1 MPNTIFKSI
10 ILIFCLLSFPSQ
22 EDLFGQLDFQ
32 KGSLLQYLKGK
43 DADSLGL
50 GWMNPGF
57 DDTSWDQ
64 GQAPLRYGDGT
75 GGTLLDDMQY
85 NYSVVYMRTTFLA
98 GQVDSLVDF
107 RCLVDYDDGFVVW
120 INGRKVISRNAPAG
134 LDYNGFSTDMRES
147 GVDELF
153 FLDPADFDLVEGENT
168 LAIQGFNTSLESTD
182 FHMDLSLNARV
193 NVPVLEDPVGLNF
206 SMASGFY
213 EDSFTLEITP
223 SDTSW
228 YVTYTLDGSNPQ
240 TSETA
245 EISKGKATILI
256 DPENIEGRPKT
267 PAVVLRASSFIPGI
281 KPSTPESRSYI
292 FLKQVLTQSYPSGGW
307 PVSSVNG
314 QAIDLRMDSRVVNS
328 SVYKDL
334 MIPALTDIPSISVI
348 SDLDHL
354 FHPLTG
360 IYVNADGHGHEW
372 ERECSVELIN
382 PDGSP
387 GFEVN
392 AGLRIRGGWSR
403 HPEFPKHAFRLFFRS
418 EYGDAKLNFPLF
430 GEEGVDQF
438 DKIDLRTSQNYAWSN
453 GDDKNTFLRD
463 VFSRDTQGDMGNPYT
478 RSRYYHLYLNG
489 MYWGLYQ
496 TQERPE
502 ARFAADYL
510 GGKADDYDVIKVNT
524 EGWIYQI
531 EATDGNHNK
540 WYELWDM
547 CKTGFVSNSDYFR
560 LEGKDGDG
568 KPIKGGEVYVD
579 LDNLIDYMLVI
590 FYTANFD
597 SPTTT
602 FGSNKGPNNFYA
614 INSRTDL
621 SKGFTFY
628 AHDAEHSMF
637 AEEVPPGL
645 GLNEDRV
652 NLTKRTDGN
661 HMDVDHF
668 GSFHPQWLHHK
679 LSFNPE
685 YQIRFMDRAH
695 LHLTAW
701 GTLTPGVV
709 NSRLDQ
715 RALEIDKAII
725 AESARWGDGRPWVT
739 TPHTRNENWVPEVQ
753 KIKEDFFPYRT
764 GIVIDQLKEAGLYT
778 SLDPPVAYVNSELVS
793 SSRYFLS
800 EVTSLRLENKNME
813 GAICYT
819 LNGTD
824 PRLPGGE
831 ISPDVVKTDNQREVI
846 RLRSSA
852 VMKARI
858 FSNGTWSALMHLDV
872 ISEEEDF
879 SKLVMTELH
888 YHPPGL
894 PVDGDTISGKD
905 LEFIEL
911 KNTGEVAI
919 NLSGLFLDSA
929 VTYEF
934 PEHTL
939 LAPGQF
945 YVIASKPSAFYLRYG
960 LVASGN
966 YKKNLS
972 NGGEEVLLADQNGSP
987 LIRFTYSDKPP
998 WDQEADGYGYSLV
1011 SASDFPNPHP
1021 SFYSDWR
1028 MSGAMGGSPFADDS
1042 ETATFT
1048 LPDAAQPEIQLFPN
1062 PTSGL
1067 LHVKLPPEVK
1077 PQGAML
1083 HLYGIKGNLV
1093 HSLVLQG
1100 NTTLDLNP
1108 LNIPSGIYIVRI
1120 QAGTGIYT
1128 SKVIYQ

>member
-1 MPNTIFKSI
+1 MPKPYIKSI
-10 ILIFCLLSFPSQ
+10 IFICCLLSFASQ
-22 EDLFGQLDFQ
+22 EVLLGQVDFP
-32 KGSLLQYLKGK
+32 KGSIFQYLKGK
-43 DADSLGL
+43 DAATLDP

-57 DDTSWDQ
+57 DDTTWDQ
-64 GQAPLRYGDGT
+64 GQAPFRYGDGT
-75 GGTLLDDMQY
+75 GGTLLDDMHY

-98 GQVDSLVDF
+98 SQADSLEDF

-120 INGRKVISRNAPAG
+120 INGSRVISRNAPAG
-134 LDYNGFSTDMRES
+134 LTFNGFSTDLRES

-153 FLDPADFDLVEGENT
+153 ILDPDDFDLLEGENT

-182 FHMDLSLNARV
+182 FHMDLSMNARV
-193 NVPVLEDPVGLNF
+193 IVPVLEDSVGLTF
-206 SMASGFY
+206 SMPSGFY
-213 EDSFTLEITP
+213 EDSLVLEITP

-228 YVTYTLDGSNPQ
+228 YVVYTLDGSSPQ

-245 EISKGKATILI
+245 KSTKGKATIRI
-256 DPENIEGRPKT
+256 DPENSEGRPKT
-267 PAVVLRASSFIPGI
+267 PSVIVRASASMPGI
-281 KPSTPESRSYI
+281 KPSTPESRTYI
-292 FLKQVLTQSYPSGGW
+292 FLQQVLTQSFPSGGW
-307 PVSSVNG
+307 PASNVNG
-314 QAIDLRMDSRVVNS
+314 QAIDLRMDSRIVKAS
-328 SVYKDL
+328 AYKDL

-348 SDLDHL
+348 TDLDHL
-354 FHPLTG
+354 FHPQTG
-360 IYVNADGHGHEW
+360 IYVNAEGHGHEW

-382 PDGSP
+382 PDGSA

-403 HPEFPKHAFRLFFRS
+403 HPEFSKHAFRLFFRS
-418 EYGDAKLNFPLF
+418 EYGDAKLDFPLF

-438 DKIDLRTSQNYAWSN
+438 DKIDLRTTQNYAWSN
-453 GDDKNTFLRD
+453 GDGRNTFLRD
-463 VFSRDTQGDMGNPYT
+463 VFSRDTQGDMEDPYT

-510 GGKADDYDVIKVNT
+510 GGKMADYDVIKVNT

-547 CKTGFVSNSDYFR
+547 CKTGFVNNSDYFR

-568 KPIKGGEVYVD
+568 ISVKGGEVYID
-579 LDNLIDYMLVI
+579 MDNLIDYMLVI

-597 SPTTT
+597 SPTAT

-614 INSRTDL
+614 INSRNDL
-621 SKGFTFY
+621 SRGFTFY

-645 GLNEDRV
+645 GLYEDRV

-685 YQIRFMDRAH
+685 YRIRFMDRAH
-695 LHLTAW
+695 LHLTGR
-701 GTLTPGVV
+701 GTLTPDEL

-715 RALEIDKAII
+715 RAMEIDKAII
-725 AESARWGDGRPWVT
+725 AESARWGDGRTWVT
-739 TPHTRNENWVPEVQ
+739 TPYTRNDHWLPQVQ

-764 GIVIDQLKEAGLYT
+764 GIVIDQLEEAGLY
-778 SLDPPVAYVNSELVS
+778 SPLEPPVAYANSQLVLTCRYELS
-793 SSRYFLS
+793 D
-800 EVTSLRLENKNME
+800 VTSLRLENKNNE
-813 GAICYT
+813 GAVCYT

-831 ISPDVVKTDNQREVI
+831 LSNDALVTYDQRMVI
-846 RLRSSA
+846 RFRSSA
-852 VMKARI
+852 VIKARI
-858 FSNGTWSALMHLDV
+858 FLNGAWSALMHLDV

-911 KNTGEVAI
+911 KNTGNVAL
-919 NLSGLFLDSA
+919 NLSGLTLDSA
-929 VTYEF
+929 VSYEF

-972 NGGEEVLLADQNGSP
+972 NGGEEVLLADQNGAP
-987 LIRFTYSDKPP
+987 LIRFTYSDLSP
-998 WDQEADGYGYSLV
+998 WNQEADGYGYSLV
-1011 SASDFPNPHP
+1011 SASDSPNSNPTL
-1021 SFYSDWR
+1021 YSDWKR
-1028 MSGAMGGSPFADDS
+1028 SGAMGGSPFADDTQ
-1042 ETATFT
+1042 TATFT
-1048 LPDAAQPEIQLFPN
+1048 KPDAAQPQIQLFPN

-1067 LHVKLPPEVK
+1067 LHLKLPTEMNHH
-1077 PQGAML
+1077 GAL
-1083 HLYGIKGNLV
+1083 LKLYGIKGNPV
-1093 HSLVLQG
+1093 HSLTLQW
-1100 NTTLDLNP
+1100 NTTIDLNS
-1108 LNIPSGIYIVRI
+1108 LNIPPGIYIVRI
-1120 QAGTGIYT
+1120 QTGTGIFT
-1128 SKVIYQ
+1128 SKVVYQ

>member
-1 MPNTIFKSI
+1 MPNALFKFI
-10 ILIFCLLSFPSQ
+10 ILIVFLLSIPSQ
-22 EDLFGQLDFQ
+22 ENLFGQIDFQ
-32 KGSLLQYLKGK
+32 KGSVFQYLKGK
-43 DADSLGL
+43 DAASLDA

-64 GQAPLRYGDGT
+64 GQAPFRYGDGT

-85 NYSVVYMRTTFLA
+85 SYSVVYMRTTFLA
-98 GQVDSLVDF
+98 SQFDSLVDF

-134 LDYNGFSTDMRES
+134 LAYNAFSTDMRES
-147 GVDELF
+147 GLDELF
-153 FLDPADFDLVEGENT
+153 FLDPDDFDLVEGENT

-193 NVPVLEDPVGLNF
+193 NVPVLEDSVGLTF

-213 EDSFTLEITP
+213 EDSLILEITP

-228 YVTYTLDGSNPQ
+228 YVVYTLDGSNPQ
-240 TSETA
+240 ASETA
-245 EISKGKATILI
+245 EISKGMATILI

-267 PAVVLRASSFIPGI
+267 PAVVVRASASIPGI

-292 FLKQVLTQSYPSGGW
+292 FLQQVLTQSYPSGGW
-307 PVSSVNG
+307 PVSNVNG

-328 SVYKDL
+328 SAYKDL

-348 SDLDHL
+348 SDLAYL

-360 IYVNADGHGHEW
+360 IYVNAYGHGHEW

-463 VFSRDTQGDMGNPYT
+463 VFSRDTQGDMENPYT
-478 RSRYYHLYLNG
+478 RSRFYHLYLNG

-510 GGKADDYDVIKVNT
+510 GGKTDDYDVIKVNT

-540 WYELWDM
+540 WFELWDM

-568 KPIKGGEVYVD
+568 FPIKGGEVYVD

-597 SPTTT
+597 SPTAT

-621 SKGFTFY
+621 SRGFTFY

-661 HMDVDHF
+661 HMDVDNF

-679 LSFNPE
+679 LSFNLE
-685 YQIRFMDRAH
+685 YQIRFIDRAH

-778 SLDPPVAYVNSELVS
+778 SFDPPVAYANSELVM
-793 SSRYFLS
+793 SSRYLLS
-800 EVTSLRLENKNME
+800 EVTTLRLENKNMD

-831 ISPDVVKTDNQREVI
+831 ISPDVVMTLNQREAI

-852 VMKARI
+852 VIKARI
-858 FSNGTWSALMHLDV
+858 FSDGTWSALMHLDV
-872 ISEEEDF
+872 ISEEEDY

-888 YHPPGL
+888 YHPPEL

-911 KNTGEVAI
+911 KNMGEVAL

-945 YVIASKPSAFYLRYG
+945 YVIASKPSAFNLRYG

-972 NGGEEVLLADQNGSP
+972 NGGEEVLLADQNGAP
-987 LIRFTYSDKPP
+987 LIRFTYSDQPP

-1021 SFYSDWR
+1021 SLHSDWR
-1028 MSGAMGGSPFADDS
+1028 RSGAIGGSPFADDS

-1048 LPDAAQPEIQLFPN
+1048 LPDAAQAEILLFPN

-1067 LHVKLPPEVK
+1067 LHVKLPPEVN

-1083 HLYGIKGNLV
+1083 NLHGIKGNLV
-1093 HSLVLQG
+1093 YSLALQG
-1100 NTTLDLNP
+1100 NTTLDLTP